1 MNPLSYKRSIC
12 ILVQIILVLPGF
24 SQDRYNAI
32 LDKFIEKRN
41 GFESM
46 SYRMEL
52 KLKTFSDE
60 DTQSFSANVGL
71 VRIPTDTIYGGIF
84 SIQVRDSLWYGYNGI
99 QAMRVVFQ
107 DSTIAISDSANTP
120 YAFVKSTWADNFLD
134 YGFLKKGQ
142 GPKLFLS
149 NPNIKSSF
157 VDTMF
162 GEWPCLG
169 IFFKL
174 PDEEGIQN
182 QTVFMAIDTLEYM
195 VRNRM
200 YSAFFQENE
209 QYTNWLF
216 KNVKY
221 GQDSVIE
228 KLDNIFEHGF
238 QQLKE
243 LNVDTTYEDK
253 QNAYDYSLLAGKF
266 YNRDEAFKL
275 ADIKTN
281 FIILD
286 FWYSSCYPC
295 IKGIPSVNRL
305 FRNYKD
311 KGVAVY
317 GVNMVDDEVKSKARL
332 DKFFKN
338 NLMEYAPIMVDPAMA
353 PEIGIR
359 AYPTLLV
366 LDKDYQIVYMEDGFS
381 EELYEKVAAFLD
393 SKL

>member
-1 MNPLSYKRSIC
+1 MKALSIKRSIC
-12 ILVQIILVLPGF
+12 IFLQIIFVLSGF
-24 SQDRYNAI
+24 AQTRYNVI

-46 SYRMEL
+46 SYVMEL
-52 KLKTFSDE
+52 KLKGFSDE
-60 DTQSFSANVGL
+60 DTQSYSAKVEL
-71 VRIPTDTIYGGIF
+71 VRILTDTLFGGNF
-84 SIQVRDSLWYGYNGI
+84 SIQVGDSLWYGYNGS
-99 QAMRVVFQ
+99 QVMRADLQ
-107 DSTIAISDSANTP
+107 DSTLTIADIASTP

-142 GPKLFLS
+142 GPKLFLR
-149 NPNIKSSF
+149 NPDIKSAF
-157 VDTMF
+157 IDTMI

-174 PDEEGIQN
+174 PDEDVIQN
-182 QTVFMAIDTLEYM
+182 QTIFMAIDTIEYM

-216 KNVKY
+216 KDISY
-221 GQDSVIE
+221 GHDSVIQNM
-228 KLDNIFEHGF
+228 DITFEPIIQHV
-238 QQLKE
+238 E
-243 LNVDTTYEDK
+243 HYNTDTTYED
-253 QNAYDYSLLAGKF
+253 QQDAYDYSLLAGKP
-266 YNRDEAFKL
+266 YNKDDNFRLE
-275 ADIKTN
+275 DIKTN

-305 FRNYKD
+305 YRDYKD

-317 GVNMVDDEVKSKARL
+317 GINMIDDEVKSKARL
-332 DKFFKN
+332 EKFFKN
-338 NLMEYAPIMVDPAMA
+338 NLMEYPPIMVDPAVA
-353 PEIGIR
+353 TELGVN

-366 LDKDYQIVYMEDGFS
+366 LDKDYQVVFMEEGFS
-381 EELYEKVAAFLD
+381 EELYEKVATFLD
-393 SKL
+393 ARL

>member
-1 MNPLSYKRSIC
+1 MNSLPFKKSIC
-12 ILVQIILVLPGF
+12 IFFQMIFVLSGF
-24 SQDRYNAI
+24 AQNGYNAV

-41 GFESM
+41 SFESM
-46 SYRMEL
+46 SYVMEL
-52 KLKTFSDE
+52 KLKGFSDE
-60 DTQSFSANVGL
+60 DTQSYSANVEL
-71 VRIPTDTIYGGIF
+71 VRIPTDTLYGGNF

-99 QAMRVVFQ
+99 QVMRLVFQ
-107 DSTIAISDSANTP
+107 DSTIATSDSTNTP

-142 GPKLFLS
+142 GPKMFLR
-149 NPNIKSSF
+149 NPDIKSSF
-157 VDTMF
+157 VDTMI

-174 PDEEGIQN
+174 PDEEVIQN

-200 YSAFFQENE
+200 YSAFFQEDE
-209 QYTNWLF
+209 QYTNWQF
-216 KNVKY
+216 QNVKY
-221 GQDSVIE
+221 GHDSAIE

-238 QQLKE
+238 KPLKE

-253 QNAYDYSLLAGKF
+253 QNEYDYSLLTGKP
-266 YNRDEAFKL
+266 YNKDETFKL

-305 FRNYKD
+305 YRDYKD

-317 GVNMVDDEVKSKARL
+317 GVNMVDEDQKSKARL
-332 DKFFKN
+332 EKFFKN
-338 NLMEYAPIMVDPAMA
+338 NLMEYTPIMVDPALS

-366 LDKDYQIVYMEDGFS
+366 LDKDYQIIYMEDGFS

>member
-1 MNPLSYKRSIC
+1 MKALSIKRSIC
-12 ILVQIILVLPGF
+12 IFLQIIFVLSGF
-24 SQDRYNAI
+24 AQTRYNVI

-46 SYRMEL
+46 SYVMEL
-52 KLKTFSDE
+52 KLKGFSDE
-60 DTQSFSANVGL
+60 DTQSYSAKVEL
-71 VRIPTDTIYGGIF
+71 VRILTDTLFGGNF
-84 SIQVRDSLWYGYNGI
+84 SIQVGDSLWYGYNGS
-99 QAMRVVFQ
+99 QVMRADLQ
-107 DSTIAISDSANTP
+107 DSTLTIADIASTP

-142 GPKLFLS
+142 GPKLFLR
-149 NPNIKSSF
+149 NPDIKSAF
-157 VDTMF
+157 IDTMI

-174 PDEEGIQN
+174 PDEDVIQN
-182 QTVFMAIDTLEYM
+182 QTIFMAIDTIEYM

-216 KNVKY
+216 KDISY
-221 GQDSVIE
+221 GHDSVIQNM
-228 KLDNIFEHGF
+228 DITFEPIIQHV
-238 QQLKE
+238 E
-243 LNVDTTYEDK
+243 HYNTDTTYEDK
-253 QNAYDYSLLAGKF
+253 QDAYDYSLLAGKP
-266 YNRDEAFKL
+266 YNKDDNFRLE
-275 ADIKTN
+275 DIKTN

-305 FRNYKD
+305 YRDYKD

-317 GVNMVDDEVKSKARL
+317 GINMIDDEVKSKARL
-332 DKFFKN
+332 EKFFKN
-338 NLMEYAPIMVDPAMA
+338 NLMEYPPIMVDPAVA
-353 PEIGIR
+353 TELGVN

-366 LDKDYQIVYMEDGFS
+366 LDKDYQVVFMEEGFS
-381 EELYEKVAAFLD
+381 EELYEKVATFLD
-393 SKL
+393 ARL